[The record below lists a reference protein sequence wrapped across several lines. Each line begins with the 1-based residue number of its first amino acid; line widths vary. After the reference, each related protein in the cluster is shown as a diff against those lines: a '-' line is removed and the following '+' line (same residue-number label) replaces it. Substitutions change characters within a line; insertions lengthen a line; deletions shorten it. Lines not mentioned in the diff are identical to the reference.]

1 MKNLKLLV
9 LTLVLQAISAGLHS
23 QESGRETRVTLH
35 STVTGNQ
42 EQPRV
47 MYIVPWDQPGEL
59 SIEHTLDRSIASEL
73 FMRVDREE
81 FVRNL
86 KYKSKMNTEK
96 QGEDHGNL

>member
-1 MKNLKLLV
+1 MNKTMLRALGIVLLV
-9 LTLVLQAISAGLHS
+9 ISIGLQS
-23 QESGRETRVTLH
+23 QETTRETRVTLH

-47 MYIVPWDQPGEL
+47 MYIVPWEQPGEL
-59 SIEHTLDRSIASEL
+59 SIDHTLDRSIASEL
-73 FMRVDREE
+73 FIPVDREE

-86 KYKSKMNTEK
+86 KYKSKMNTNR